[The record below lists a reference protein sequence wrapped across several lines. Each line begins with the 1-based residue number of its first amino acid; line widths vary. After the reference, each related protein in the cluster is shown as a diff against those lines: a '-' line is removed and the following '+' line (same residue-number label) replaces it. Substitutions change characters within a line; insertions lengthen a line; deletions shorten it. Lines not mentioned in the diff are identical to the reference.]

1 MIVIGEPNDE
11 RGSWTNKLEHAS
23 HVLQFESTPIDD
35 VCVCG
40 GGGGGGGVRIV
51 LALHSKA
58 NTISEI
64 NKPPLLQCSYQIS
77 EAFVV
82 LLKTVFSHDILS
94 VYYSFYSTTSCS
106 MAQHLQH

>member
-1 MIVIGEPNDE
+1 MMKGDH
-11 RGSWTNKLEHAS
+11 GQTNLNMHLMYSNLKAPQS
-23 HVLQFESTPIDD
+23 MM
-35 VCVCG
+35 CVCG